1 MMRKLLALLTH
12 SERELCD
19 THKSKTPAEKLKPCS
34 VKVLQKSSTC
44 PLGEN
49 TNQKQKKNCE
59 EGMEIRAFGE
69 NGDCDR
75 SSRFIGW
82 LGASAEE
89 IRLQE
94 EKQL

>member
-1 MMRKLLALLTH
+1 MASVNSVTH
-12 SERELCD
+12 THTH
-19 THKSKTPAEKLKPCS
+19 THKRKTLAEKLKLCS
-34 VKVLQKSSTC
+34 VKVLKKSSTC

-49 TNQKQKKNCE
+49 KKQQKQKKNCE
-59 EGMEIRAFGE
+59 EGMEIRAVGE

-75 SSRFIGW
+75 SSRFIGR

-89 IRLQE
+89 IKLRE